1 MYKFA
6 PTEYLDM
13 GNDKDK
19 QHLKSRKREN
29 FLFE

>member
-19 QHLKSRKREN
+19 QHLKSRKRK
-29 FLFE
+29 FPV

>member
-1 MYKFA
+1 MCKLA
-6 PTEYLDM
+6 PTKYLDM

-19 QHLKSRKREN
+19 QHLKSRKTEN